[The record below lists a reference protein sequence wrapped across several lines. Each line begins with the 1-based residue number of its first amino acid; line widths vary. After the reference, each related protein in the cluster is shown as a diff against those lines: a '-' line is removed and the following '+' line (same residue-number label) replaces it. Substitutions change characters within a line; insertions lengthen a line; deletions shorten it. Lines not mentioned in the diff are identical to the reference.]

1 MKDIPVFTTEFGAA
15 SLVLRQVPYRGIAY
29 IRLQATMEP
38 ERLLAECVDF
48 CRAVGAER
56 VYATGHS
63 ALERYPF
70 HTAIWKMTR
79 SLDGQMSTDA
89 VLRPVEES
97 TLESWR
103 GIYNAG
109 LANVPN
115 SAWLTQN
122 DGKEMLRE
130 GDGYFVYRGDTLLGI
145 GKAAGERLDAVVA
158 VQPGAGGDVVRALT
172 GAMTGKQI
180 VLEVASANV
189 RAVRLYER
197 LGFTTVEEVS
207 RWYLVS
213 GGDDGAG

>member
-70 HTAIWKMTR
+70 HTAIWKMIR
-79 SLDGQMSTDA
+79 SLDAMMSTDA

-97 TLESWR
+97 TLELWR

-109 LANVPN
+109 MSNVPN
-115 SAWLTQN
+115 SAWLNQN

-130 GDGYFVYRGDTLLGI
+130 GDGYFVYRGAVSYTHLTLPT
-145 GKAAGERLDAVVA
+145 KA
-158 VQPGAGGDVVRALT
+158 
-172 GAMTGKQI
+172 
-180 VLEVASANV
+180 
-189 RAVRLYER
+189 
-197 LGFTTVEEVS
+197 
-207 RWYLVS
+207 
-213 GGDDGAG
+213 

>member
-1 MKDIPVFTTEFGAA
+1 MKDIPVFATEFGAA
-15 SLVLRQVPYRGIAY
+15 SLILRQIPYRAVAY

-38 ERLLAECVDF
+38 ERLLAECVEF
-48 CRAVGAER
+48 CRAVGAEKI
-56 VYATGHS
+56 YGTGHPM
-63 ALERYPF
+63 LERYPF
-70 HTAIWKMTR
+70 HTAIRKMTR
-79 SLDGQMSTDA
+79 SLDGQMPTDA

-97 TLESWR
+97 TLELWR
-103 GIYNAG
+103 GIYNTG
-109 LANVPN
+109 MANVPN
-115 SAWLTQN
+115 STWFTQSA
-122 DGKEMLRE
+122 GKEMLRE

-145 GKAAGERLDAVVA
+145 GKASGERLDAVVA
-158 VQPGAGGDVVRALT
+158 VQRGAGGDVVWALT

-213 GGDDGAG
+213 GGDGGTD